1 MQNPKSP
8 LTPEAVEIFELASFA
23 ARKKLASLSPEQY
36 LDLAYEAL
44 FYAAVAQESYA
55 RTPEP
60 QRNDYAR
67 GYRAATKDILS
78 ALEPPPSR
86 SAGL

>member
-1 MQNPKSP
+1 MNPSP
-8 LTPEAVEIFELASFA
+8 AAVEIFELASAF

-55 RTPEP
+55 RTPEE
-60 QRNDYAR
+60 QRNEYAR
-67 GYRAATKDILS
+67 GYLAATKDILT
-78 ALEPPPSR
+78 ALE
-86 SAGL
+86 A